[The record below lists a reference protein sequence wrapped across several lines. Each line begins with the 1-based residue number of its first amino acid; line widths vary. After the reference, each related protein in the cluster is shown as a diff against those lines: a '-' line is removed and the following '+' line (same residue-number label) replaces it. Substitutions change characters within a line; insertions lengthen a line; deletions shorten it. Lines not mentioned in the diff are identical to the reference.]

1 MALINLGA
9 PVFSPNINENWHD
22 RRITMVTTNT
32 AAAEA
37 HPHIHILDLG
47 TKKRKA
53 IRDLEKGTGRLMT
66 EVDRAIAGLPDDKN
80 QHVIVVICKKK
91 RRGRGGRSLPFSPLN
106 PLSFL
111 RC

>member
-1 MALINLGA
+1 
-9 PVFSPNINENWHD
+9 
-22 RRITMVTTNT
+22 MVTTNT
-32 AAAEA
+32 AATAAEA
-37 HPHIHILDLG
+37 PHIHILDLG

-66 EVDRAIAGLPDDKN
+66 DVNQAIAGLPDDKN
-80 QHVIVVICKKK
+80 KHVIVVICKRK
-91 RRGRGGRSLPFSPLN
+91 RRGKGGRSLPFSPLN